1 MELFTIVLAVGLV
14 VASLVIAGTVIRAGM
29 MIAMAIDMPLKSLSS
44 ELASLDGTLNRSLR
58 SLSASPP
65 EVPVISPEEQEQLEH
80 DFNITW
86 QLTHLSHTL
95 GKLEKTASAATTLLQ
110 SALTRTL
117 PPPRHGTPITSM
129 TDLAV
134 GDLIVHENLGIGRY
148 LGHTTLDVGGH
159 VLQNLQF
166 EGVQGRFPPVF
177 GPEGLNLI
185 SKYLGAE
192 PPHGLSR

>member
-65 EVPVISPEEQEQLEH
+65 EVPGISPEEQEQLEH

-134 GDLIVHENLGIGRY
+134 GDLIVHENPRTGRY
-148 LGHTTLDVGGH
+148 LAHTTLDAA
-159 VLQNLQF
+159 
-166 EGVQGRFPPVF
+166 GRR
-177 GPEGLNLI
+177 L
-185 SKYLGAE
+185 
-192 PPHGLSR
+192 PHPQL